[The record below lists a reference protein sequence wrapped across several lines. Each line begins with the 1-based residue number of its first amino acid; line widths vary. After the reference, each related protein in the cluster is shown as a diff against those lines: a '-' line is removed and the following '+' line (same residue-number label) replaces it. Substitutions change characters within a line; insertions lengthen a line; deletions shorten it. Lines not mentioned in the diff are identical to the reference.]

1 MAAGLAWE
9 WTAEEVY
16 FDTRERA
23 LAAHTMWFR
32 QRSYLT
38 RSGGRLHSRHRTD
51 EYELQVLRN
60 GVFVACTDLPAIA
73 AALDAIQ
80 VPFSARRT
88 LRHATPVACGFVPV
102 AILLTNRLRGPAGFT
117 DVCAISNTKR
127 MGTLFAVECADGES
141 ELVAKLTRLRGEI
154 GADDHA
160 HAARLAADYNVVV
173 LDEMRTLGSE
183 SDSGSSEELVYDSS
197 DEEPGQAE

>member
-1 MAAGLAWE
+1 MSKQQVRAHLLDTLMAGTILPPLPMGDNVIYEEDARRHNAGLRQILDGATCIE
-9 WTAEEVY
+9 ATNVARF
-16 FDTRERA
+16 FDS
-23 LAAHTMWFR
+23 
-32 QRSYLT
+32 SYVGE
-38 RSGGRLHSRHRTD
+38 GGAFD
-51 EYELQVLRN
+51 A
-60 GVFVACTDLPAIA
+60 FWTDLKC
-73 AALDAIQ
+73 L
-80 VPFSARRT
+80 VPPYKRFFIEWEQPFIPNA
-88 LRHATPVACGFVPV
+88 
-102 AILLTNRLRGPAGFT
+102 
-117 DVCAISNTKR
+117 KR